1 MVGTFWSCRHKT
13 SNYVD
18 LLFFRG
24 QARRIESALIEK
36 KARKLTTNNI
46 MASND
51 EVDLETRYAAI
62 KSAQPQQQ
70 AKYAEWLKSGAVD
83 TAALS
88 AACDKLGLV
97 LDADGGQISYKD
109 GPASARFGGGAGGGK
124 LCYDLMYVRH
134 GKTTG
139 NTEPRVFQGYVD
151 EETNALNEIG
161 LGQAEE
167 AADKVVF
174 FLKFVLARD
183 DFLNTLHLL

>member
-1 MVGTFWSCRHKT
+1 LVGTFWSCRHKT

-83 TAALS
+83 TEALVK
-88 AACDKLGLV
+88 ACNKLGLN
-97 LDADGGQISYKD
+97 LDVAGGQISYKD
-109 GPASARFGGGAGGGK
+109 GPASARFGGGKGGGK

-151 EETNALNEIG
+151 EPSNALNEIG

-167 AADKVVF
+167 AADKVG
-174 FLKFVLARD
+174 FLKIGS
-183 DFLNTLHLL
+183 FL

>member
-1 MVGTFWSCRHKT
+1 
-13 SNYVD
+13 
-18 LLFFRG
+18 
-24 QARRIESALIEK
+24 
-36 KARKLTTNNI
+36 

-51 EVDLETRYAAI
+51 EIDLEARYAAI
-62 KSAQPQQQ
+62 KLAQPQQQ
-70 AKYAEWLKSGAVD
+70 AKYAEWLKSGAID

-88 AACDKLGLV
+88 AVCDQLGLV

-109 GPASARFGGGAGGGK
+109 GPASARFGGGAGRGK

-151 EETNALNEIG
+151 EGTNALNEIG

-167 AADKVVF
+167 AADKVIII
-174 FLKFVLARD
+174 LYARHSSVQMHLIHR
-183 DFLNTLHLL
+183 LNRRHTHLFARHRKRHF